1 MQHVVGNCSP
11 SPRVGAR
18 LALGITFHVMPSRIP
33 HMTSRGSSTTV
44 LSLALRVVGFHPI
57 ESRHVL
63 VNPRYVNY
71 TIYVAL

>member
-1 MQHVVGNCSP
+1 V
-11 SPRVGAR
+11 A
-18 LALGITFHVMPSRIP
+18 F
-33 HMTSRGSSTTV
+33 
-44 LSLALRVVGFHPI
+44 RVVRFHPI